1 MFYFQPSK
9 IKLIQAYRSVAIE
22 LKSPELGRWIPYT
35 RINHKRDYITSKLAI
50 YYEDDVPVRV
60 RNFSCNHFFF

>member
-1 MFYFQPSK
+1 M
-9 IKLIQAYRSVAIE
+9 AIE

-60 RNFSCNHFFF
+60 LKCLASICSLQSL